1 MPVCQLAGHASA
13 RQSKG
18 PRVDTAS
25 LEVMIGVHGR
35 YRGREKARAAFVER
49 VAEALASL
57 PGVGA
62 IDVIGVEDIRMTLE
76 EPEDALNV
84 IMALLSDGDWAIGL
98 GIYPGADERATD
110 RVADSCTA
118 AVGTKPG
125 QVRVRVD
132 SSHATTEAGD
142 IAAAFALL
150 AHVLHKRTFEGRE
163 ATSLVRRGLN
173 QNEAAAELG
182 ISKQAMSQRLQA
194 AGWPAEQAG
203 WQLALNLITRAA
215 APQTH

>member
-1 MPVCQLAGHASA
+1 MPAYLHAAQAPA
-13 RQSKG
+13 RHGKG
-18 PRVDTAS
+18 PGVDSDS
-25 LEVMIGVHGR
+25 LERMIGVHGK

-49 VAEALASL
+49 AAEALASL

-62 IDVIGVEDIRMTLE
+62 VSITGVEDIRMTVE

-98 GIYPGADERATD
+98 GICPGADDRASD
-110 RVADSCTA
+110 RAAEACTA
-118 AVGTKPG
+118 VAGTKPG

-132 SSHATTEAGD
+132 SPHATTEAGD

-215 APQTH
+215 APQSH